1 MFFARALPT
10 VVFLLVGGVWGD
22 RLPRNLVMV
31 GSDVVRLGTQGAAA
45 GLLITH
51 HARLWHLVVLM
62 ALYGSADAFFLP
74 ASTGL
79 VPHTVRAERL
89 QEANALLSLTSSSFS
104 VLGPPIAGAL
114 VATVGAGWALGAD
127 AGTFLVSALCLVGL
141 ELPGTLAPPRERFF
155 AELRAG
161 WAEVRSRTWLWVDG
175 LFSALGNA
183 IVLAPIF
190 VLGPV
195 IAKRS
200 LHGAPSWAAIATGFG
215 IGSVL
220 GSFVALRLRPRR
232 PLLVGWT
239 TLSAFALPAALLAIP
254 APTASIAAGALLAG
268 LSLSLANT
276 LFETTLQQ
284 RVPAAALSRATSFVW
299 LLALALRPLGFAA
312 VGPVSSAVGLRTTLV
327 AATAWQVVS
336 CAVAISIPSV
346 RRLERLERRVEEAEP
361 AGEVGL
367 DR

>member
-1 MFFARALPT
+1 VFFARALPT
-10 VVFLLVGGVWGD
+10 VVFLLAGGVWGD

-31 GSDVVRLGTQGAAA
+31 GSDVVRLTTQGAAA
-45 GLLITH
+45 GLLVTH

-62 ALYGSADAFFLP
+62 ALYGTADAFFLP

-79 VPHTVRAERL
+79 VPHTVPAERL
-89 QEANALLSLTSSSFS
+89 QEANALLSLTSSSFA
-104 VLGPPIAGAL
+104 VLGPPIAGVL

-127 AGTFLVSALCLVGL
+127 AATFLVSALCLVGL
-141 ELPGTLAPPRERFF
+141 DLPGALAPARERFF

-161 WAEVRSRTWLWVDG
+161 WEEVRSRTWVWVDG

-195 IAKRS
+195 VAKRS
-200 LHGAPSWAAIATGFG
+200 LDGATSWAAIATAFG

-239 TLSAFALPAALLAIP
+239 ALSAFALPAALLAIP
-254 APTASIAAGALLAG
+254 APTAAIATGTLLAG
-268 LSLSLANT
+268 MSLALANT
-276 LFETTLQQ
+276 FFETTLQQ
-284 RVPAAALSRATSFVW
+284 RVPPAALSRATSFVW
-299 LLALALRPLGFAA
+299 LLALALRPVGFAA
-312 VGPVSSAVGLRTTLV
+312 VGPVSSAVGLRATLV
-327 AATAWQVVS
+327 AAAVWEVVA
-336 CAVAISIPSV
+336 CAIAISIPSV
-346 RRLERLERRVEEAEP
+346 RRLERLDVR
-361 AGEVGL
+361 
-367 DR
+367 